1 LWCVAVIVMSSA
13 YDANCTLCVGVGV
26 GISCMYRLNSVG
38 ERTEPCETPFGKRN
52 MFDDWPL

>member
-1 LWCVAVIVMSSA
+1 MSSA

-26 GISCMYRLNSVG
+26 GISCMYRLNNVG
-38 ERTEPCETPFGKRN
+38 ERTEPCGTPFGKRN